1 MRKTERMKQIG
12 YNIADI
18 SLSKEGEERISWAE
32 VRMPVLNLIKE
43 RFEKQK
49 PFNNLRIGC
58 LLHVTA
64 ETANLLKTF
73 IAGGANVSV
82 CAANSHSTQN
92 EVAAALVKNY
102 GVPVFAIKGETSDQ
116 YDKHVQ
122 SVLDFNPN
130 ILIDDGADLT
140 VTLHQRLGILDKN
153 LKPAMGAK
161 VKTEPDIIGATEET
175 TTGVIRFK
183 ALEKSKLLQLPV
195 VAVNDSQTKR
205 FFDNR
210 YGTGQSTMDALVR
223 TTERLIAGKNISVCG
238 YGWCARGIAERARG
252 MGAIVTVTEVNP
264 VKALEAAMDGYCV
277 LPARE
282 AVRNADFVIT
292 STGDTDVITTK
303 HFPLMKDG
311 VIIANAG
318 HFYVEF
324 DYYGLKKM
332 SSKVRQIKPFIEEFT
347 LKSGKRIYALG
358 EGRLINLVAAN
369 GHPADVMDMSF
380 ANQALAAEWLVQEK
394 GKLKTQLY
402 VVPEK
407 LDKNIASLKLQSM
420 GIKIDKLSAKQK
432 KYLSSWE

>member
-1 MRKTERMKQIG
+1 VRKTEGMKK
-12 YNIADI
+12 NDHDIADI
-18 SLSKEGEERISWAE
+18 SLSREGEERISWAE
-32 VRMPVLNLIKE
+32 MRMPVLNLIKE
-43 RFEKQK
+43 RFKKEK

-64 ETANLLKTF
+64 ETANLIKTF
-73 IAGGANVSV
+73 IAGGAKVSV

-102 GVPVFAIKGETSDQ
+102 GVPVFAIKGETADQ
-116 YDKHVQ
+116 YDRHVQ

-153 LKPAMGAK
+153 LKPVIGWK
-161 VKTEPDIIGATEET
+161 VKTELKLFGATEET
-175 TTGVIRFK
+175 TTGVTRFK
-183 ALEKSKLLQLPV
+183 ALEKSQLLQLPV

-210 YGTGQSTMDALVR
+210 YGTGQSTMEAIVR
-223 TTERLIAGKNISVCG
+223 TTERLIAGKNITVCG
-238 YGWCARGIAERARG
+238 YGWCARGIAARAKG
-252 MGAIVTVTEVNP
+252 MGAIVTVTEVDP

-277 LPARE
+277 LPAKE
-282 AVRNADFVIT
+282 SVRNADFVIT
-292 STGDTDVITTK
+292 STGDTDVITTE
-303 HFPLMKDG
+303 HFPFMKDG

-332 SSKVRQIKPFIEEFT
+332 SSKFRQVKPFIEEFT
-347 LKSGKRIYALG
+347 LPNGKRIYALG

-380 ANQALAAEWLVQEK
+380 ANQALAAEYLVKEK
-394 GKLKTQLY
+394 GKLQSRLY
-402 VVPEK
+402 VVPED
-407 LDKNIASLKLQSM
+407 LDKSIASLKLQSM
-420 GIKIDKLSAKQK
+420 GIQIDKLSAKQK

>member
-1 MRKTERMKQIG
+1 MRKTKGMKKIEHD
-12 YNIADI
+12 IVDI
-18 SLSKEGEERISWAE
+18 SLYREGEERISWAE
-32 VRMPVLNLIKE
+32 MRMPVLNLIKE

-49 PFNNLRIGC
+49 PFNDFRIGC

-64 ETANLLKTF
+64 ETANLIKTF
-73 IAGGANVSV
+73 IAGGASVSV

-102 GVPVFAIKGETSDQ
+102 GVPVFAIKGETGDQ

-153 LKPAMGAK
+153 LKPIK
-161 VKTEPDIIGATEET
+161 DSKIKTDSGIIGATEET

-210 YGTGQSTMDALVR
+210 YGTGQSTMEAIVR
-223 TTERLIAGKNISVCG
+223 TTERLIAGKNITVCG
-238 YGWCARGIAERARG
+238 YGWCARGIAARAKG
-252 MGAIVTVTEVNP
+252 MGAIVTVTEVDP
-264 VKALEAAMDGYCV
+264 VKALEATMDGYRV
-277 LPARE
+277 LPVRE

-292 STGDTDVITTK
+292 STGDTDVITTA

-347 LKSGKRIYALG
+347 LLNGKRVYALG

-380 ANQALAAEWLVQEK
+380 ANQALAAEWLVQKK

-420 GIKIDKLSAKQK
+420 GIRIDKLSAKQK
-432 KYLSSWE
+432 NYLSSWE

>member
-32 VRMPVLNLIKE
+32 MRMPVLNLIKE
-43 RFEKQK
+43 RFEKEK

-64 ETANLLKTF
+64 ETANLIKTF

-102 GVPVFAIKGETSDQ
+102 DVPVFAIKGETSDQ

-122 SVLDFNPN
+122 AVLDFNPN

-140 VTLHQRLGILDKN
+140 VTLHQKLGILDKN
-153 LKPAMGAK
+153 LKPVIGAK
-161 VKTEPDIIGATEET
+161 IKTKLDLIGATEET

-183 ALEKSKLLQLPV
+183 ALEKSKLLRLPV

-210 YGTGQSTMDALVR
+210 YGTGQSTMEAIVR

-264 VKALEAAMDGYCV
+264 VKALEAAMDGYRV
-277 LPARE
+277 LPVRE

-292 STGDTDVITTK
+292 STGDTDVITTE

-311 VIIANAG
+311 AIIANAG

-347 LKSGKRIYALG
+347 LLSGKRIYALG

-420 GIKIDKLSAKQK
+420 GIKIDKLSTKQK